1 MDITSI
7 IQAFKIK
14 GDFITH
20 EIINS
25 GYINTTY
32 KIITSKDCYILQKI
46 NNHIFKDIDKLSEN
60 IFRITTHIQSR
71 TPKDK
76 SDRILTIILTK
87 KDKRYYKNKDGS
99 FWRMFNYIN
108 NSKTIETLNNEKQAE
123 SLGKAFGNYHQVLSD
138 LPQPKLFEVLPNFHN
153 TPNRIEQLKKAI
165 QQNQNNKLSKVKD
178 EIEYLLS
185 LAPEMHEI
193 ILLGNQEKIPL
204 RTIHQDA
211 KVANILFNQNNEIIC
226 IIDLDTTMSGYL
238 AYDFGDAVRTGMNTA
253 SEGEKNIA
261 KVSLDINLFKA
272 FTKGYAK
279 ASRNFIT
286 HEEIKS
292 LMLGVKIIT
301 YEQAIRFLADYLNN
315 DIYYKT
321 EYQEHNLV
329 RTKVQISLL
338 KDILKNFNQMN
349 DFVIASYQ

>member
-7 IQAFKIK
+7 IQAFKIE
-14 GDFITH
+14 GNFIAS

-25 GYINTTY
+25 GYINNTY
-32 KIITSKDCYILQKI
+32 KIITSDESYILQRI
-46 NNHIFKDIDKLSEN
+46 NNHIFKDVDKLSEN
-60 IFRITTHIQSR
+60 IHRITTHIQSK
-71 TPKDK
+71 TSKEK
-76 SDRILTIILTK
+76 QGKVLIIIPTK
-87 KDKRYYKNKDGS
+87 GGNKYYKNNDGS
-99 FWRMFNYIN
+99 FWRMFNYIHD
-108 NSKTIETLNNEKQAE
+108 SKTIETLNNEKQAE
-123 SLGKAFGNYHQVLSD
+123 SLGRAFGNYHKVLSD
-138 LPQPKLFEVLPNFHN
+138 LPMPKLFDVLPDFHN
-153 TPNRIEQLKKAI
+153 TPKRIEQLKKAI
-165 QQNQNNKLSKVKD
+165 NQNNKHIKVKD
-178 EIEYLLS
+178 QVDYLLS
-185 LAPEMHEI
+185 LASEMYEI
-193 ILLGNQEKIPL
+193 ITLGNQQKIPL

-211 KVANILFNQNNEIIC
+211 KVGNILFNQNDEIIC

-238 AYDFGDAVRTGMNTA
+238 AYDFGDAVRTGMNSA

-279 ASRNFIT
+279 ASKNFIT

-329 RTKVQISLL
+329 RTKVQIFLL